1 MSESRHKGHHDHKRH
16 HAQHAAETASIH
28 EHRKEAPSEL
38 VVSVLTVSDTRSL
51 EEDSGGAL
59 IVELMTAAGHRVAE
73 RIIVK
78 DDVQEIQAAVRKALS
93 SQEADAILLTGGTGV
108 APRDVTPDAVAPM
121 LDRELP
127 GFGELFRMLS
137 YEEIGTPAMLSRAM
151 GGVMGSTLVFAL
163 PGSRG
168 AIRTAVERILL
179 PELGH
184 LVSLA
189 GKSHKPDKA

>member
-1 MSESRHKGHHDHKRH
+1 MSESRHKG
-16 HAQHAAETASIH
+16 HAAETASIH
-28 EHRKEAPSEL
+28 EHRKEAPKEL
-38 VVSVLTVSDTRSL
+38 LVSVLTVSDTRSL

-59 IVELMTAAGHRVAE
+59 IVELMTAAGHKVAE
-73 RIIVK
+73 RMIVK
-78 DDVQEIQAAVRKALS
+78 DDVQEIQAALRKVAS
-93 SQEADAILLTGGTGV
+93 SQDVDAILLTGGTGV
-108 APRDVTPDAVAPM
+108 APRDVTPEAVAPM

-151 GGVMGSTLVFAL
+151 AGVMGSTLVFAL

-168 AIRTAVERILL
+168 AIRTAVERILV

-184 LVSLA
+184 LVALA